1 MPEIIGN
8 SSTLFS
14 GFCGQ
19 AHRGEICR
27 QTMETG
33 RTPTEGFVAGE
44 TEEYGKN
51 SLKSCLLGPSQIS
64 AKLDNGEVLIREKT
78 AYPFE
83 DSIHYVITT
92 NTPFTLSIR
101 IPRFEVNLGKPCSDN
116 PSSFVFCI

>member
-1 MPEIIGN
+1 MTSTTKRGNFWKIIFPVAKAPGEAMPEIIGN

-33 RTPTEGFVAGE
+33 RIPTEDFVAGE

-51 SLKSCLLGPSQIS
+51 SLKSLLMNQT
-64 AKLDNGEVLIREKT
+64 LNG
-78 AYPFE
+78 
-83 DSIHYVITT
+83 
-92 NTPFTLSIR
+92 
-101 IPRFEVNLGKPCSDN
+101 
-116 PSSFVFCI
+116 